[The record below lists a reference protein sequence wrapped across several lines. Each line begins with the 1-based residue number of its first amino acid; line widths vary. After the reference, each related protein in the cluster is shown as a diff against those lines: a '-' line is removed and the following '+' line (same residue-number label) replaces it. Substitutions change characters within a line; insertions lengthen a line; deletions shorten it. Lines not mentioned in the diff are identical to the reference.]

1 MNVIAKRVEEI
12 ASKRSVIMA
21 QVALAWVMSKDLVAA
36 PIVGTSSLEKL
47 HDTIKSVH
55 VKLTEE
61 EVKYLEE
68 PYMPR
73 NVVGHW

>member
-1 MNVIAKRVEEI
+1 M
-12 ASKRSVIMA
+12 
-21 QVALAWVMSKDLVAA
+21 AA

-47 HDTIKSVH
+47 HDTISMFPSYSIVLLIVDLRFSESVH